1 MRGIAFAFVAI
12 TFVATTPLPV
22 AAQCYGPECDRHR
35 SGPPPSYDERSN
47 FHSNPANNGPLYRSV
62 PYDQGQRHQGRP
74 YQAHPYQGQ
83 QYQGQPNQ
91 GQPYH
96 PAPHCQPAYQRPGY
110 QAQPRP
116 PMGYSNVPLGMAP
129 GTPPGAAPHGYHP
142 ARPDG
147 RTEVRT
153 QVTKIPK
160 AKRSAVRQ
168 HQSAPNNRTVTRHAS
183 PTAGAGQVT
192 ISVAEYRDLQNQ
204 ARELQRLRGAR
215 SGPPNWGAPFP
226 DVPPPAPGNQP
237 GPSSGF

>member
-1 MRGIAFAFVAI
+1 MARN
-12 TFVATTPLPV
+12 ATATGPARRPL
-22 AAQCYGPECDRHR
+22 
-35 SGPPPSYDERSN
+35 YDERSN
-47 FHSNPANNGPLYRSV
+47 FHSNPANNGQLYRSV

-83 QYQGQPNQ
+83 QYQRQQYQAQPYQGQPYQGQPNQ

-96 PAPHCQPAYQRPGY
+96 PAPHSQPAYQRPGY

-116 PMGYSNVPLGMAP
+116 PMGYSNVPPGMTP

-160 AKRSAVRQ
+160 AKRSAARQ
-168 HQSAPNNRTVTRHAS
+168 HQSAPNNRTVTRHVSAHGRRRPS
-183 PTAGAGQVT
+183 HHFGGRVSRPAKSSSRTATPARRKVRPSEQGRPVPGR
-192 ISVAEYRDLQNQ
+192 SVA
-204 ARELQRLRGAR
+204 R
-215 SGPPNWGAPFP
+215 SR
-226 DVPPPAPGNQP
+226 
-237 GPSSGF
+237 